1 MARALAP
8 QPSVLI
14 ADEPVSALDVSV
26 RAQVLNLI
34 AKLVEELGLTLVFIS
49 HDMAVIRHICS
60 RVIVLYRGELVE
72 DNSTENIFT
81 DPQHPY
87 TRELLRSIP
96 RLPK

>member
-1 MARALAP
+1 
-8 QPSVLI
+8 
-14 ADEPVSALDVSV
+14 
-26 RAQVLNLI
+26 
-34 AKLVEELGLTLVFIS
+34 
-49 HDMAVIRHICS
+49 MAVIRHICS